1 MHWKPHTPCMK
12 AQVIIFLPYHE
23 GRFAILLKTAL
34 KPHTINDFLGFWIRV
49 LSLAKASP
57 PPPHL
62 PPFSLLFL
70 YYIAVM
76 HNFAFEVEQKDLSNR
91 GQSKPELAT
100 HLILMEPS
108 MMGVKHIW
116 KQKV

>member
-34 KPHTINDFLGFWIRV
+34 ESHTINDFLGFWIRV
-49 LSLAKASP
+49 LSLAKASS
-57 PPPHL
+57 PHL
-62 PPFSLLFL
+62 PPFSLLIL
-70 YYIAVM
+70 YCIAVM